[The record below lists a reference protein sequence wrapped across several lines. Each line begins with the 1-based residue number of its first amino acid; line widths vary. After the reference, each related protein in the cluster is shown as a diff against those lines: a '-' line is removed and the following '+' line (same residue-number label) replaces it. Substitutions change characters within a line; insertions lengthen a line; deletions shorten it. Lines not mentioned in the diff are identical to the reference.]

1 MVDRRLLLL
10 VKKGVEGEEFRK
22 TRTETERG
30 FGRGGSGLGGRKEG
44 RGAGNRCGWRS
55 RQRRSGGC
63 VGPWPG
69 GREMG
74 RNLKCS
80 QPEPFQKLPGGHP
93 KPVRTAA
100 VLLLMILFPP
110 FIIFM

>member
-1 MVDRRLLLL
+1 
-10 VKKGVEGEEFRK
+10 VEIRK
-22 TRTETERG
+22 TRTEKQREDSREEAVD
-30 FGRGGSGLGGRKEG
+30 LGEGRKEG
-44 RGAGNRCGWRS
+44 RGAGNRCCCRS

-63 VGPWPG
+63 VGPWLG

-74 RNLKCS
+74 RNLKWS

-100 VLLLMILFPP
+100 VLLLMVLFPP
-110 FIIFM
+110 FIIAPIY

>member
-1 MVDRRLLLL
+1 M
-10 VKKGVEGEEFRK
+10 GEGRK
-22 TRTETERG
+22 AG
-30 FGRGGSGLGGRKEG
+30 GLGIGVAVDQGREG
-44 RGAGNRCGWRS
+44 A
-55 RQRRSGGC
+55 
-63 VGPWPG
+63 VGPWPW

-74 RNLKCS
+74 RKLKWS
-80 QPEPFQKLPGGHP
+80 QPGPFQKLPGGHP